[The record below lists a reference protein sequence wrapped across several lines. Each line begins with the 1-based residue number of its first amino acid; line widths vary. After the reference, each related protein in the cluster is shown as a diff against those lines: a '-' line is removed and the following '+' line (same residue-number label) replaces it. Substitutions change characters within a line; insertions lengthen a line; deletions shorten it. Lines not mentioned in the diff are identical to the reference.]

1 MIVPMKKVSLV
12 VMERERESSLEK
24 LREVGVLHLEKKN
37 VSSDV
42 LGAMLEKRA
51 RLRNALGILRRY
63 STSKAGGALAVPADA
78 DDMVRRILGMG
89 NEKKILQD
97 QIMYQA
103 KERRR
108 LEGWGDF
115 DHKALSSLAAQGI
128 TLIPYELPRKI
139 YDSLGEETKLIVI
152 SRDKR
157 GVRAFALSEIAG
169 IPPFT
174 FPVLSLSGIDGRV
187 EEIWRRIAEIEA
199 ELARMALHRG
209 GMEAELALLQERIE
223 FETANAGMETLEE
236 PSAQSTVSWLCGFV
250 PHDSLGLLK
259 RAAAENGWALVCED
273 AEAADRPPTLV
284 RNSAAVRIIQPL
296 FSFLGTIPGYQ
307 EYDISLSY
315 LIFFCLF
322 FAMIF
327 GDAAYGL
334 LLFAVSLAAGLF
346 FRKKS
351 GRIHDA
357 AKLFMLLSCC
367 TVVWGAITGSWFA
380 APVES
385 LPPFLRALIIPPFNN
400 AGPLAV
406 FPPVLRKIFELP
418 AEVPVDDLKTRWN
431 IQFLCF
437 TVGAAQLV
445 WGRSKNIRKLLPSLT
460 ALAQTG
466 WLIMMVG
473 LYFLVLFMLL
483 KMNLPSFS
491 VYLIGGGLALYFV
504 FAEQNGG
511 NFFKNIGK
519 SFANFLSIF
528 LNAVGS
534 FADII
539 SYIRLFAVGLAG
551 SIIAQSFNSMAIPA
565 EGFGALGLGFFLR
578 VFAAVLILVFGH
590 ALNIVMNALSV
601 IVHGVR
607 LNLLEY
613 AGNHLGMEWSG
624 YAYKPFA
631 VKQKKN

>member
-63 STSKAGGALAVPADA
+63 SASKAGGAFAAPADA

-307 EYDISLSY
+307 EYTS
-315 LIFFCLF
+315 
-322 FAMIF
+322 A
-327 GDAAYGL
+327 
-334 LLFAVSLAAGLF
+334 
-346 FRKKS
+346 
-351 GRIHDA
+351 
-357 AKLFMLLSCC
+357 
-367 TVVWGAITGSWFA
+367 
-380 APVES
+380 
-385 LPPFLRALIIPPFNN
+385 
-400 AGPLAV
+400 
-406 FPPVLRKIFELP
+406 FP
-418 AEVPVDDLKTRWN
+418 T
-431 IQFLCF
+431 
-437 TVGAAQLV
+437 
-445 WGRSKNIRKLLPSLT
+445 
-460 ALAQTG
+460 
-466 WLIMMVG
+466 
-473 LYFLVLFMLL
+473 
-483 KMNLPSFS
+483 
-491 VYLIGGGLALYFV
+491 
-504 FAEQNGG
+504 
-511 NFFKNIGK
+511 
-519 SFANFLSIF
+519 
-528 LNAVGS
+528 
-534 FADII
+534 
-539 SYIRLFAVGLAG
+539 
-551 SIIAQSFNSMAIPA
+551 
-565 EGFGALGLGFFLR
+565 
-578 VFAAVLILVFGH
+578 
-590 ALNIVMNALSV
+590 
-601 IVHGVR
+601 
-607 LNLLEY
+607 
-613 AGNHLGMEWSG
+613 
-624 YAYKPFA
+624 
-631 VKQKKN
+631 